1 MDDTTSAKES
11 RTAIRR
17 RTASPRF
24 TNTTITTKSSKEREG
39 GDNLKTKVKNVGTY
53 VLTLHRNIHSS
64 LNNKLIPELKVLYQS
79 FLTNLKEEFPAWL
92 SWKVI
97 DILFYLV
104 VGYLY
109 QRYKWK
115 LFRFM
120 LEA

>member
-1 MDDTTSAKES
+1 MDDTTSAIEL
-11 RTAIRR
+11 RRATRR
-17 RTASPRF
+17 RTASPQKF
-24 TNTTITTKSSKEREG
+24 TTMTTEVSKEREE
-39 GDNLKTKVKNVGTY
+39 GDNLKTKVKKVGTY
-53 VLTLHRNIHSS
+53 VLTLHRSIHSS
-64 LNNKLIPELKVLYQS
+64 LYNKLIPELKVLYQT

-109 QRYKWK
+109 QKYKWK

>member
-1 MDDTTSAKES
+1 MDDTTSVKELS
-11 RTAIRR
+11 TGTRKRTK
-17 RTASPRF
+17 SPQF
-24 TNTTITTKSSKEREG
+24 TNTTTTTEG
-39 GDNLKTKVKNVGTY
+39 GDNLKTKVKKVGTY

-64 LNNKLIPELKVLYQS
+64 LYNKLIPELKVLYQS

-104 VGYLY
+104 VGYLH